1 MNTPSPLIPQG
12 TFLEKKGKS
21 HIRIAV
27 FTILAIHVVLLG
39 ALLLQGCK
47 RNNDTANKASEPT
60 NTFSQWTPPPLPPLE
75 TITNTDTAP
84 PPLPPFSET
93 TTTSAPPP
101 VPPVPAPIDNIPIP
115 PPRPEAALPTG
126 PTTTSPSGQEYVILK
141 GDTFYL
147 LAKKFR
153 VSQQSIANAN
163 PTVDP
168 RRLQVGQKIYIPAP
182 APSSSSSTSGES
194 GTATAPGNQKTYN
207 VKSGDNLTRIA
218 RRYGTTPRALREAN
232 SLTSDRIVVGQKLV
246 IPSGNGKPQ

>member
-47 RNNDTANKASEPT
+47 RTNDTANKASEPT

-84 PPLPPFSET
+84 PPLPPFNET
-93 TTTSAPPP
+93 TTTATTTVPP
-101 VPPVPAPIDNIPIP
+101 VPPQTESIPIP
-115 PPRPEAALPTG
+115 PPPPEPVVPPPG
-126 PTTTSPSGQEYVILK
+126 PTTTTPSGQEYVILK
-141 GDTFYL
+141 GDNFYL
-147 LAKKFR
+147 LAKKFG
-153 VSQQSIANAN
+153 VSQQAIANAN

-168 RRLQVGQKIYIPAP
+168 RRLQIGQKIYIPAP
-182 APSSSSSTSGES
+182 ASSSSSSTAGES
-194 GTATAPGNQKTYN
+194 GTVTTNGSRKTYT

-218 RRYGTTPRALREAN
+218 RRYGTTPQALRAAN
-232 SLTSDRIVVGQKLV
+232 NLNSDRIVVGQKLV
-246 IPSGNGKPQ
+246 IPSGDGKP